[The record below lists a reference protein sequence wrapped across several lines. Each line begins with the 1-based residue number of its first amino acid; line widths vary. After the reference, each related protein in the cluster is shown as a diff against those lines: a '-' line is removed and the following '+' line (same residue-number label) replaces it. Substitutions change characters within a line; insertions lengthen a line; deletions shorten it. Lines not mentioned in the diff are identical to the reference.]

1 MTPQVLIVNR
11 ALPAHV
17 AGGLERH
24 VEDLA
29 LGLAAAGLR
38 PHVLAAP
45 LPSAERDRLQG
56 LGLTIHDA
64 PSDRPARYSLG
75 YLRGVGPCIERLHA
89 RFHYDLIHAQ
99 EFALGFWVPP
109 PDAPPLVLTVHGTI
123 LSETPLHRDCRG
135 SLSLGRWPWAV
146 ARFGR
151 RLAYGPAWRR
161 HLRAARRIL
170 TDSAFTRREL
180 ERLAPECRE
189 KMYSVPLAVRQA
201 GAPPPD
207 RQEARRRLGWLDE
220 APGSASDASAGA
232 AAPVQL
238 LTIGRLEWQKGQ
250 EMAILALAEAA
261 GDRAWRYWI
270 VGEGSERPYLE
281 RLVARLGLADRVR
294 LLGRVSEDAKLDLL
308 AAADLLVWPERTHPA
323 FGLAA
328 LEAMLSRTPVL
339 ATPRGA
345 APEVLGDQGGWL
357 AADAT
362 PEALRAAL
370 EPLLADP
377 SLLAARRAGLR
388 EWALARFDFDRM
400 IQAVLAHYQAVDSM
414 APPAE

>member
-11 ALPAHV
+11 TLPAHV

-64 PSDRPARYSLG
+64 PSERPDRYSLG
-75 YLRGVGPCIERLHA
+75 YLRGIGPCIERLHA

-99 EFALGFWVPP
+99 EFALGFWTPP
-109 PDAPPLVLTVHGTI
+109 HGSPPLVLTVHGTI

-135 SLSLGRWPWAV
+135 DLSLGRWPWAV

-180 ERLAPECRE
+180 ERVAPECRE
-189 KMYSVPLAVRQA
+189 KIHSVPLAVRQA
-201 GAPPPD
+201 DAPVPD
-207 RQEARRRLGWLDE
+207 RPETRRRLGWP
-220 APGSASDASAGA
+220 AHGPATGV
-232 AAPVQL
+232 PVQL

-250 EMAILALAEAA
+250 ELAIRALAGAR
-261 GDRAWRYWI
+261 DRTWQYWI
-270 VGEGSERPYLE
+270 VGEGSERPLLE
-281 RLVARLGLADRVR
+281 RLIAREGLADRVR
-294 LLGRVSEDAKLDLL
+294 LLGRVSEEAKRDLL
-308 AAADLLVWPERTHPA
+308 AAADLLIWPERTHPA
-323 FGLAA
+323 FGLVA
-328 LEAMLSRTPVL
+328 LEAMLARTPVL

-345 APEVLGDQGGWL
+345 VPEVLGDQGGWL
-357 AADAT
+357 AAAAT
-362 PEALRAAL
+362 PQALRAAL

-400 IQAVLAHYQAVDSM
+400 IQAVLGHYHAVASM
-414 APPAE
+414 EPPAK